1 MATIKYTQDGSSTK
15 KIITKNVD
23 GQNVVSCECCGVAQD
38 LIWVYVDRYLETS
51 ANPDCGG
58 YFLYYAISY
67 QLPSGNQLSGL
78 SCGAPSYG
86 ECDFDYYPEFQ
97 CAPGVD
103 LGGMKAE
110 GIWTSSVNISVNA
123 AWSSMPLVTYEDCDP
138 ITEPVSFQIVYRGVT
153 KTTQR
158 VPETV
163 VYLDG
168 CPVGYPVIDITVY
181 STPLGDGSYFEI
193 V

>member
-15 KIITKNVD
+15 KIILKNVD
-23 GQNVVSCECCGVAQD
+23 GQNKVSCECCGGQGF
-38 LIWVYVDRYLETS
+38 LWVYVGRYTETS

-67 QLPSGNQLSGL
+67 QLPFGNQLSGL

-86 ECDFDYYPEFQ
+86 ECDFDFYPGLQ

-103 LGGMKAE
+103 LGGMKAD

-123 AWSSMPLVTYEDCDP
+123 AWSSSPLANYEDCDP
-138 ITEPVSFQIVYRGVT
+138 ITDPVSFMIDYRGVT

>member
-1 MATIKYTQDGSSTK
+1 MID
-15 KIITKNVD
+15 
-23 GQNVVSCECCGVAQD
+23 
-38 LIWVYVDRYLETS
+38 
-51 ANPDCGG
+51 
-58 YFLYYAISY
+58 
-67 QLPSGNQLSGL
+67 
-78 SCGAPSYG
+78 
-86 ECDFDYYPEFQ
+86 
-97 CAPGVD
+97 
-103 LGGMKAE
+103 
-110 GIWTSSVNISVNA
+110 
-123 AWSSMPLVTYEDCDP
+123 
-138 ITEPVSFQIVYRGVT
+138 YRGVT